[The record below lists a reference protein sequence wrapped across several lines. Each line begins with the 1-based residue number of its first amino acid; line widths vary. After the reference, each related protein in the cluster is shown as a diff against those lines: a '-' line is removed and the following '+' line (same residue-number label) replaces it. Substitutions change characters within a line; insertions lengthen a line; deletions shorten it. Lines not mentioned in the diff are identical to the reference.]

1 MKKFQSLVAIAARM
15 KRTWLMSGGRKLNH
29 VSDLLNHVS
38 DRRSRQCIATLM
50 LSLRVAIYLRLNVS
64 FLGSVIQFY
73 VVCLLV

>member
-1 MKKFQSLVAIAARM
+1 
-15 KRTWLMSGGRKLNH
+15 MSGGRKLG
-29 VSDLLNHVS
+29 HVS
-38 DRRSRQCIATLM
+38 DRRSRQCISNEATLM